1 MARQSNYPE
10 EFRSEAVRLA
20 LAAKAAGGSYAQ
32 VARDLSINEQ
42 TLSNWIHAD
51 RVESGD
57 RPGLSKAE
65 RAELSE
71 LRKRVRK
78 LEAEKEILGKAAA
91 FFAKEGRFNR

>member
-1 MARQSNYPE
+1 MGRRSNYPE
-10 EFRSEAVRLA
+10 EFRTEAVRLA
-20 LAAKAAGGSYAQ
+20 LAAKAAGGTYAQ
-32 VARDLSINEQ
+32 VARDLSLNEQ

-51 RVESGD
+51 QVDTGD

>member
-1 MARQSNYPE
+1 MGRRSNYPE

-20 LAAKAAGGSYAQ
+20 LAAKAAGGTYSQ
-32 VARDLSINEQ
+32 VAHDLSINPQ
-42 TLSNWIHAD
+42 TLSNWIHAEQ
-51 RVESGD
+51 VETGD
-57 RPGLSKAE
+57 RPGLTKAE

-78 LEAEKEILGKAAA
+78 LEQEKEILGKAAA